1 MKFRL
6 LSLLAILLLFGS
18 SCVSKRTYND
28 MHALWVYTDYQ
39 YQLLKQQV
47 SREKRDCNWLRD
59 EIQRLKQDSA
69 AMDSMY
75 RANLMMSEKDK
86 AKLQTELI
94 SQSSSL
100 KLSARKIGELEALLF
115 RKDSIMKATRDRL
128 TAALIGFSEKG
139 VKVHVVGGK
148 VYISLDE
155 RLLFQSA
162 KIDVGAEGKTALLEI
177 ATALNQD
184 TSTILTVEGHTD
196 DIEFTGGAKTIYK
209 DNWDISV
216 LRATSVVKLLQK
228 EGKVSPMRFIASGR
242 GEYFPIDPEKTPEA
256 RKKNR
261 RIEIIITPNLDEI
274 ARLLEA
280 N

>member
-1 MKFRL
+1 MKSRILFL
-6 LSLLAILLLFGS
+6 LSVILLFGS
-18 SCVSKRTYND
+18 SCVTKRKYND

-39 YQLLKQQV
+39 YQMLKQQV
-47 SREKRDCNWLRD
+47 SREKRDLRWLQD
-59 EIQRLKQDSA
+59 EISRLRRDSVT
-69 AMDSMY
+69 MDSIF
-75 RANLMMSEKDK
+75 RANMSMSESDK
-86 AKLQTELI
+86 AKLQKELM

-100 KLSARKIGELEALLF
+100 KLSASKIADLEALLF
-115 RKDSIMKATRDRL
+115 RKDSVMKATRDRL
-128 TAALIGFSEKG
+128 SAALMGFSDKG

-155 RLLFQSA
+155 RLLFESG
-162 KIDVGAEGKTALLEI
+162 KIDVGTEGKTALLEI

-184 TSTILTVEGHTD
+184 TTTVLTVEGHTD
-196 DIEFTGGAKTIYK
+196 DVEFKGGPKSIYK

-228 EGKVSPMRFIASGR
+228 EGSVSPKRFIASGR
-242 GEYFPIDPEKTPEA
+242 GEFLPIDPEKTPEA

-261 RIEIIITPNLDEI
+261 RIEIIITPDLDEI
-274 ARLLEA
+274 AKLLEA